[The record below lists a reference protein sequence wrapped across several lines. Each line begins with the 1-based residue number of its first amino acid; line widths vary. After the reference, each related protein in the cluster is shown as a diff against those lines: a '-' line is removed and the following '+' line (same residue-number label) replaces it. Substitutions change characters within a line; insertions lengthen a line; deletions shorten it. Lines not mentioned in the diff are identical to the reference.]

1 MKSTPTKTKKE
12 QKECDFYMYFIETDG
27 IIPQHKI
34 DSFLKVVERTINE
47 NTIYTIEDS
56 KHSKEVAKNYIT
68 NHIYRKK

>member
-1 MKSTPTKTKKE
+1 
-12 QKECDFYMYFIETDG
+12 MYFIETDG